1 MEEGDALAP
10 RVGACAEPPSS
21 EKSLYV
27 LSWLQVCWALS
38 VAGRIAYGFKVTLSI
53 TEWSFC
59 IKAIKCSN
67 ESPIA

>member
-1 MEEGDALAP
+1 MPGP
-10 RVGACAEPPSS
+10 YSS
-21 EKSLYV
+21 LMVLYV

-38 VAGRIAYGFKVTLSI
+38 VAGRTAYGFKVTLSI